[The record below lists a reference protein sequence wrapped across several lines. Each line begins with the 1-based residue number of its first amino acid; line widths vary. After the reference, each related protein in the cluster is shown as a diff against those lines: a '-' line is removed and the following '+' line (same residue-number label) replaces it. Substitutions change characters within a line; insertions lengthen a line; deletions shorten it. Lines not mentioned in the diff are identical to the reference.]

1 MHMMWVLEVLRD
13 WWVTDCLIT
22 VSMYVVVCV
31 CKAACGELFSF
42 GLLTRKYPT
51 RLHRRK
57 SVSLSPWGKWTP
69 IQDLYLL
76 LFQGGYI
83 HRISY
88 FSEIIMQDGDW
99 IRNTKEGVWGS
110 DPDLAKAVY
119 EEGDSEEDDATKGT
133 WENHT
138 EGRKQSCHTKE
149 RCKQNN
155 IDEGVE

>member
-1 MHMMWVLEVLRD
+1 
-13 WWVTDCLIT
+13 
-22 VSMYVVVCV
+22 
-31 CKAACGELFSF
+31 
-42 GLLTRKYPT
+42 
-51 RLHRRK
+51 
-57 SVSLSPWGKWTP
+57 
-69 IQDLYLL
+69 
-76 LFQGGYI
+76 
-83 HRISY
+83 
-88 FSEIIMQDGDW
+88 MQDGDW

-138 EGRKQSCHTKE
+138 EERKQSCHTKE